1 MEKARIGR
9 TTIIVTKRLS
19 SIKQVNK
26 IIVLNKGRVQEE
38 GTHSQLME
46 LHGVY
51 FNLFTKQQ
59 KFYKSSEKDLTLDS
73 ISEMPESLESIDDDT
88 EVAIDIEPD
97 IGDDLVS
104 DNEIIK
110 EIAETK
116 KEEETKYPWKKII
129 GFLYPDLPYLLA
141 GVASTFVASG
151 VAPTCAVIYGSALEQ
166 SNQTKNSIEPPS
178 LWHNGSMLS
187 ALVFYGGLA
196 FFLNVSK
203 VISILKVFL
212 STHSLGLPVWTFH

>member
-51 FNLFTKQQ
+51 FNLYTKQQ

-73 ISEMPESLESIDDDT
+73 ISEMPESFDSVNDDT
-88 EVAIDIEPD
+88 TTVALDIEPD
-97 IGDDLVS
+97 IESLVS

-110 EIAETK
+110 EIAENK
-116 KEEETKYPWKKII
+116 KEEHTKYPWKRIV
-129 GFLYPDLPYLLA
+129 GFLYPDLPFIFMGIA
-141 GVASTFVASG
+141 ATFVAAG
-151 VAPTCAVIYGSALEQ
+151 MAPTCAVLYGSALIQ
-166 SNQTKNSIEPPS
+166 SNGTEAEIRVHK
-178 LWHNGSMLS
+178 LWHNVTMHS
-187 ALVFYGGLA
+187 AVVFVGGLA
-196 FFLNVSK
+196 FFLKVDRLDIKGIKKLMIVSRLMCLEY
-203 VISILKVFL
+203 S
-212 STHSLGLPVWTFH
+212 

>member
-9 TTIIVTKRLS
+9 TTIIVAKRLS

-51 FNLFTKQQ
+51 FDLYTKQQ

-73 ISEMPESLESIDDDT
+73 ISEMPESLDSIDDDT

-97 IGDDLVS
+97 VGDDLVS

-116 KEEETKYPWKKII
+116 KEEETRYPWKKMI
-129 GFLYPDLPYLLA
+129 GFLSPDLPYMLA
-141 GVASTFVASG
+141 GVAATFVASG
-151 VAPTCAVIYGSALEQ
+151 MAPTCAVIYGSALQ
-166 SNQTKNSIEPPS
+166 SNQTNNSMEPPT
-178 LWHNGSMLS
+178 LWHHGTMLS
-187 ALVFYGGLA
+187 ALVFLGGLA
-196 FFLNVSK
+196 FFIKVSK
-203 VISILKVFL
+203 L
-212 STHSLGLPVWTFH
+212 